1 VKRKRGR
8 GSFSGPRRENEPR
21 PLFRA
26 RFPARKRFAQH
37 FLTSVWAERVV
48 AAIDPQPGDAFL
60 EIGPGTG
67 SITLPLAATGSPI
80 VAVELDRDLVRLLT
94 ERVPPN
100 VTVIGADFLD
110 LDPIPV
116 LRGLEPQRLP
126 GALESGR
133 SPFRFRAV
141 GNLPYNVA
149 SRIVLRLVEFHRR
162 QPFFADAT
170 VMLQREVADRLLGR
184 PGTKAYGVL
193 TILTTFH
200 ARVTRLLDLP
210 PGAFLPRPKVH
221 STVVRLTFG
230 PPAARVTDERR
241 FERMVKAMF
250 SQRRKT
256 LGNALKGFHRQA
268 AAALRQAGLDPKR
281 RPETLQVTEIARLAE
296 TLAAIDR
303 PPML

>member
-1 VKRKRGR
+1 
-8 GSFSGPRRENEPR
+8 
-21 PLFRA
+21 
-26 RFPARKRFAQH
+26 
-37 FLTSVWAERVV
+37 V

-67 SITLPLAATGSPI
+67 SLTLPLAATGAPI
-80 VAVELDRDLVRLLT
+80 VAIELDRDLVRLLA
-94 ERVPPN
+94 ERIPAN
-100 VTVIGADFLD
+100 VTLISGDFLD
-110 LDPIPV
+110 LDPVPI

-126 GALESGR
+126 GALESAR

-141 GNLPYNVA
+141 GNLPYNVG

-162 QPFFADAT
+162 QPLFADAT
-170 VMLQREVADRLLGR
+170 VMLQREVADRLLGE
-184 PGTKAYGVL
+184 PGTKDYGVL
-193 TILTTFH
+193 TILTTLH

-221 STVVRLTFG
+221 STVVRLAFG
-230 PPAARVTDERR
+230 PPAARVTDEAR

-256 LGNALKGFHRQA
+256 LGNALAGFHRQA
-268 AAALRQAGLDPKR
+268 REAIRRADLDPRR

-296 TLAAIDR
+296 TFAVLARA
-303 PPML
+303 PML

>member
-1 VKRKRGR
+1 MKKTKRPMASRGR
-8 GSFSGPRRENEPR
+8 FPR
-21 PLFRA
+21 
-26 RFPARKRFAQH
+26 ARKRFAQH

-48 AAIDPQPGDAFL
+48 AAVDPQPGDAFL

-67 SITLPLAATGSPI
+67 SLTLPLAATGAPI
-80 VAVELDRDLVRLLT
+80 VAIELDRDLVRLLT
-94 ERVPPN
+94 QQVPAN
-100 VTVIGADFLD
+100 VTLISGDFLD

-162 QPFFADAT
+162 QPLFADAT
-170 VMLQREVADRLLGR
+170 VMLQREVADRLLGE
-184 PGTKAYGVL
+184 PGTKDYGVL
-193 TILTTFH
+193 TILTTLH
-200 ARVTRLLDLP
+200 ARVSRLLDLP

-241 FERMVKAMF
+241 FERMVKTMF
-250 SQRRKT
+250 NQRRKM
-256 LGNALKGFHRQA
+256 LGNALRAFHRQSA
-268 AAALRQAGLDPKR
+268 DVIRQAGLDARR

-296 TLAAIDR
+296 TFAAIER

>member
-1 VKRKRGR
+1 MKRSHEK
-8 GSFSGPRRENEPR
+8 S
-21 PLFRA
+21 A
-26 RFPARKRFAQH
+26 RHPVRARKRFAQH
-37 FLTSVWAERVV
+37 FLTQVWADRVV

-67 SITLPLAATGSPI
+67 SITEPLAATGAPI
-80 VAVELDRDLVRLLT
+80 VAVELDRDLVRLLS
-94 ERVPPN
+94 ERVPSN
-100 VTVIGADFLD
+100 VTLISGDFLD
-110 LDPIPV
+110 FDPVPV

-126 GALESGR
+126 GALESNR

-162 QPFFADAT
+162 QPLFADAT
-170 VMLQREVADRLLGR
+170 VMLQREVADRLVGE
-184 PGTKAYGVL
+184 PGTKDYGVL
-193 TILTTFH
+193 TILTTLH

-250 SQRRKT
+250 NQRRKT
-256 LGNALKGFHRQA
+256 LGNALKSFHRQSA
-268 AAALRQAGLDPKR
+268 EAIRQAGIDGRR

-296 TLAAIDR
+296 TFAVLER
-303 PPML
+303 TPML

>member
-1 VKRKRGR
+1 VTRKRGR
-8 GSFSGPRRENEPR
+8 GSFSKPSRKNEPR
-21 PLFRA
+21 PLFR
-26 RFPARKRFAQH
+26 ARKRFAQH
-37 FLTSVWAERVV
+37 FLTSVWADKVV

-67 SITLPLAATGSPI
+67 SLTLPLAATGSPI
-80 VAVELDRDLVRLLT
+80 VAIELDRDLVRLLS
-94 ERVPPN
+94 ERVPSN
-100 VTVIGADFLD
+100 VTLMSGDFLD
-110 LDPIPV
+110 FDPIPV

-162 QPFFADAT
+162 QPLFADAT
-170 VMLQREVADRLLGR
+170 VMVQREVADRLLGE
-184 PGTKAYGVL
+184 PGTRDYGVL
-193 TILTTFH
+193 TILTTLH
-200 ARVTRLLDLP
+200 ANVTRLLDLP

-230 PPAARVTDERR
+230 PAAARVTDERR

-250 SQRRKT
+250 TQRRKT
-256 LGNALKGFHRQA
+256 LGNALKPFHRRA
-268 AAALRQAGLDPKR
+268 AEAIRQAGLDARR

-296 TLAAIDR
+296 TFAVLDR

>member
-1 VKRKRGR
+1 VKD
-8 GSFSGPRRENEPR
+8 SWLPR
-21 PLFRA
+21 
-26 RFPARKRFAQH
+26 ARKRFAQH
-37 FLTSVWAERVV
+37 FLTSVWADRVV
-48 AAIDPQPGDAFL
+48 AAVDPQPGDAFL

-67 SITLPLAATGSPI
+67 SLTLPLAATGAPI
-80 VAVELDRDLVRLLT
+80 VAIELDRDLVRLLSQQ
-94 ERVPPN
+94 VPAN
-100 VTVIGADFLD
+100 VTLISGDFLD
-110 LDPIPV
+110 FDPMPV
-116 LRGLEPQRLP
+116 LRGLEPQRPP

-149 SRIVLRLVEFHRR
+149 SRIVLRLVEYHRN
-162 QPFFADAT
+162 QPLFADAT
-170 VMLQREVADRLLGR
+170 VMLQREVAERLLGQ
-184 PGTKAYGVL
+184 PGTKDYGVL
-193 TILTTFH
+193 TILTTLH

-230 PPAARVTDERR
+230 QPAARVTDERR
-241 FERMVKAMF
+241 FERMVKTMF

-256 LGNALKGFHRQA
+256 LGNALKSFHRQA
-268 AAALRQAGLDPKR
+268 AEVIRQTGIDARR

-296 TLAAIDR
+296 TFAAIER

>member
-1 VKRKRGR
+1 MASRGR
-8 GSFSGPRRENEPR
+8 FPR
-21 PLFRA
+21 
-26 RFPARKRFAQH
+26 ARKRFGQH
-37 FLTSVWAERVV
+37 FLTSVWADKVV
-48 AAIDPQPGDAFL
+48 AAVEPQRGDAFL

-67 SITLPLAATGSPI
+67 SLTLPLAATGAPI
-80 VAVELDRDLVRLLT
+80 VAIELDRDLVQLLI
-94 ERVPPN
+94 ERVPAN
-100 VTVIGADFLD
+100 VTLISGDFLD
-110 LDPIPV
+110 IDPIPV

-149 SRIVLRLVEFHRR
+149 SRIVLRLVEYHRR

-170 VMLQREVADRLLGR
+170 VMLQREVAERLLGE
-184 PGTKAYGVL
+184 PGTKDYGVL
-193 TILTTFH
+193 TILTTLH

-241 FERMVKAMF
+241 FERMVKTMF
-250 SQRRKT
+250 NQRRKT
-256 LGNALKGFHRQA
+256 LGNALKSFHRQSA
-268 AAALRQAGLDPKR
+268 DVIRQAGLDARR

-296 TLAAIDR
+296 TFAAVER
-303 PPML
+303 PSML

>member
-1 VKRKRGR
+1 V
-8 GSFSGPRRENEPR
+8 SFSGGSRENDTRRRFR
-21 PLFRA
+21 P
-26 RFPARKRFAQH
+26 RKRFAQH
-37 FLTSVWAERVV
+37 FLTSVWADKVV
-48 AAIDPQPGDAFL
+48 AAIEPQPGDAFL

-67 SITLPLAATGSPI
+67 SLTLPLAATGAPV
-80 VAVELDRDLVRLLT
+80 VAVEVDRDLVRLLSQ
-94 ERVPPN
+94 RVPSN
-100 VTVIGADFLD
+100 VTLIGADFLD

-116 LRGLEPQRLP
+116 LRGLEPQRPP
-126 GALESGR
+126 GALESDR

-162 QPFFADAT
+162 HPLFADAT
-170 VMLQREVADRLLGR
+170 IMLQREVADRLLGR
-184 PGTKAYGVL
+184 PGTKDYGVL
-193 TILTTFH
+193 TILTTLH

-210 PGAFLPRPKVH
+210 PGAFLPRPKVY

-230 PPAARVTDERR
+230 PAAARVTDERR

-256 LGNALKGFHRQA
+256 LGNALKSFHRQA
-268 AAALRQAGLDPKR
+268 GEALRQAGLDPKR

-296 TLAAIDR
+296 TFAVLER
-303 PPML
+303 TPML